1 MYRQNSQDGAR
12 GSLYKV
18 CEFGWIGDRNFLE
31 TFVHFLQSLIISP
44 HSSQQADVNYVN
56 KLDSSLSA
64 LHIQSLG
71 GVASLHELA
80 GDGVEGPR
88 ALVQLLDGVEL
99 QGLRRVVDQEGVG
112 LDIIRVRDSNAGQ
125 G

>member
-1 MYRQNSQDGAR
+1 MKWFSG
-12 GSLYKV
+12 
-18 CEFGWIGDRNFLE
+18 E
-31 TFVHFLQSLIISP
+31 ISSH
-44 HSSQQADVNYVN
+44 HSDIYYVN
-56 KLDSSLSA
+56 KLHGGLSA

-71 GVASLHELA
+71 GVASLYQLA

-99 QGLRRVVDQEGVG
+99 QGLCRVVDQEGVG

>member
-1 MYRQNSQDGAR
+1 MKFVSLE
-12 GSLYKV
+12 GSDT
-18 CEFGWIGDRNFLE
+18 GTFLKPS
-31 TFVHFLQSLIISP
+31 FIFYNHQLSIM
-44 HSSQQADVNYVN
+44 SSQQSDTNYVD
-56 KLDSSLSA
+56 KLNGSLPA

-71 GVASLHELA
+71 GVSSLDQLA

>member
-1 MYRQNSQDGAR
+1 MKFVSLE
-12 GSLYKV
+12 GS
-18 CEFGWIGDRNFLE
+18 ETGTFLKPSFIFCNYNE
-31 TFVHFLQSLIISP
+31 AIVALH
-44 HSSQQADVNYVN
+44 QADIYYVN
-56 KLDSSLSA
+56 KLYSGLSA

-71 GVASLHELA
+71 GVSSLDQLA